1 MGILSLKNKSSLST
15 LAHPSAAD
23 LGAMIPI
30 ATVAVGTN
38 APATIDFTS
47 IPSTYEHLQI
57 RGIGRTKR
65 NIAAS
70 AGINMRFNSDTSSTY
85 ANHYIYGSGS
95 SVAAAAL
102 SSYPRIDWIAT
113 SADDGN
119 ISGMFGPFVIDI
131 LDYASTNKATTVRS
145 LHGVDTNGG
154 GYMVMSSG
162 LWTNTAAITSVSL
175 IEGSGNGFAQYTQ
188 AALYGIKRAGA

>member
-30 ATVAVGTN
+30 ATVTVSTN
-38 APATIDFTS
+38 SPLSIDFTS

-65 NIAAS
+65 NISAS
-70 AGINMRFNSDTSSTY
+70 ASIQMRFNSDTSSTY
-85 ANHYIYGSGS
+85 ANHYFYGDGS
-95 SVAAAAL
+95 SVAASAL

-113 SADDGN
+113 ATDDGN
-119 ISGMFGPFVIDI
+119 TIGMFSPFIIDI
-131 LDYASTNKATTVRS
+131 LDYSSTNKATTVRS
-145 LHGVDTNGG
+145 LHGIDRNVS

-162 LWTNTAAITSVSL
+162 LWTNTAAITSISL
-175 IEGSGNGFAQYTQ
+175 IEGSGNGFAQYTT